1 MFGIYNGKRLIVLII
16 FAMAIAVVSGIS
28 TYAFVKYLG

>member
-16 FAMAIAVVSGIS
+16 FSIAIAVVSGIS

>member
-1 MFGIYNGKRLIVLII
+1 MFGIYNGKKLILLII
-16 FAMAIAVVSGIS
+16 LAVLIAVVSGIS